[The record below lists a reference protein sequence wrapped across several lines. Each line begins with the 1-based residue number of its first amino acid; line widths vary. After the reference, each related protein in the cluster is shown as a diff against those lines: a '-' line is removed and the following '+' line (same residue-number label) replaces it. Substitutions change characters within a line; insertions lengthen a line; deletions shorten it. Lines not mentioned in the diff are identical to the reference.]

1 MIVRLKAVATPL
13 QMGTTNIFDL
23 KATSITETVDTV
35 ANARCDWWQKK
46 LYV

>member
-1 MIVRLKAVATPL
+1 MTVKLKAVATPL

-23 KATSITETVDTV
+23 NAASITETVDPV

-46 LYV
+46 LDV